1 MQTGVGVGV
10 SKTPTSPLK
19 MKPGRPIIKKDEKPK
34 MSNIGE
40 LVFIPYT
47 TNVMIIY
54 IT

>member
-40 LVFIPYT
+40 
-47 TNVMIIY
+47 
-54 IT
+54 